1 MCENIVRLK
10 SLADL
15 PFEVPE
21 AFEHTCIFE
30 LTARVTI
37 RNIVLSIDTRLYK
50 EAVWLHCTRLHL
62 LLFHSAPCMSMH
74 GLTLVCIYIYIYI
87 PIAFLKTQNAD
98 LSETADPCAA
108 LRIQTADLS
117 ETADP
122 CAARIP
128 IRTQTAGPKTADLG
142 GTADPCVP
150 LYKDPEGP
158 KLQISALSLV
168 FTSLHI
174 NGYG

>member
-1 MCENIVRLK
+1 
-10 SLADL
+10 
-15 PFEVPE
+15 
-21 AFEHTCIFE
+21 
-30 LTARVTI
+30 
-37 RNIVLSIDTRLYK
+37 
-50 EAVWLHCTRLHL
+50 
-62 LLFHSAPCMSMH
+62 MH